1 MIINELHKQFKE
13 LNDLRA
19 REIRV
24 DKQQRKVFC
33 TLSFPNVSVLDTNL
47 KNAVTNYVKTLVPS
61 GYICIVSYVNDSFN
75 EVSFK
80 KLLLE
85 LLSF

>member
-33 TLSFPNVSVLDTNL
+33 TLSFPNVSVLNTNL
-47 KNAVTNYVKTLVPS
+47 KNAVTNYVKRWFLAVIFVLSAMLT
-61 GYICIVSYVNDSFN
+61 IVLTKFL
-75 EVSFK
+75 FK
-80 KLLLE
+80 NYYWNY
-85 LLSF
+85 